1 MIYMDKTKKLNVSD
15 NNSDIWNLIGSLHHS
30 VYLIRQHELKQHH
43 IPIRQLYVLRAIRD
57 LGPNVSLSDI
67 AKRVERQ
74 PHVISRQTIL
84 MEKDGLLN
92 RKRKTPKTNIINLRI
107 TKKGLR
113 IINDAQK
120 SEAIDTI
127 FSSISEAEGQQI
139 KLGLK
144 KILVKVKDYAA
155 SNIKEEVD
163 LWLK

>member
-1 MIYMDKTKKLNVSD
+1 MYNKKKPNISD
-15 NNSDIWNLIGSLHHS
+15 NNSEIWNLIGSVHHS
-30 VYLIRQHELKQHH
+30 VYLIRQHELKQHG

-84 MEKDGLLN
+84 MEKDGLIQ

-107 TKKGLR
+107 TNKGLR
-113 IINDAQK
+113 IIENAQK
-120 SEAIDTI
+120 SESIDMI

-139 KLGLK
+139 KSGLK
-144 KILVKVKDYAA
+144 KILVKVKEYSA
-155 SNIKEEVD
+155 SSIKDEVD